1 MTFGNRLRKL
11 REDNNIKQVELAKV
25 FNITSQALSQ
35 YERGLRMP
43 DAVLLDKLATY
54 FNVSVDFLLGRNL
67 NTLSEEA
74 DNEIKKIVDAIFEL
88 DKEDRE
94 SIFKIA
100 ELDKG
105 DREAILKILDSLDN
119 KQK

>member
-35 YERGLRMP
+35 YERDLRMP
-43 DAVLLDKLATY
+43 DATLLDKLATY
-54 FNVSVDFLLGRNL
+54 FNVSVDFLLGRKFS
-67 NTLSEEA
+67 TLSEEI
-74 DNEIKKIVDAIFEL
+74 DDETKKIVDAVFEL
-88 DKEDRE
+88 DKEDRK
-94 SIFKIA
+94 SIIKIA
-100 ELDKG
+100 ELDKE
-105 DREAILKILDSLDN
+105 DREAILKILNSLEN

>member
-35 YERGLRMP
+35 YERDLRMP

-67 NTLSEEA
+67 NTLSKEI